1 MKINGTTVPNGRFEM
16 EWQRLNQAKQQ
27 DPQLG
32 AMPEDHLRQLTQNNV
47 IGQVLLEEH
56 VRGQNEKVPAADVDK
71 QIQAMI
77 KEAGNEKRFLRKY
90 NLKKSQMK
98 DFKAHVE
105 HNFRMQRFMN
115 SLASDV
121 PEPTDSDV
129 EEEYSKNPMQFNQPE
144 MLHASHIVKHTN
156 DGTPKE
162 DAHKV
167 ILQAKK
173 QLEEG
178 AEFDVLCRQFS
189 DCKGQSGDLGW
200 FPRGQMVQGF
210 EDVIF
215 KMKPDEI
222 SDIFETEF
230 GYHIAKLHEKKP
242 ATVTPFDQ
250 VKDTLKTQ
258 LWEQRR
264 HDAVE
269 TLVGELRGKAK
280 IEQ

>member
-1 MKINGTTVPNGRFEM
+1 MVSEAVFVQT
-16 EWQRLNQAKQQ
+16 A
-27 DPQLG
+27 
-32 AMPEDHLRQLTQNNV
+32 
-47 IGQVLLEEH
+47 
-56 VRGQNEKVPAADVDK
+56 VPADAWREWASGAEF
-71 QIQAMI
+71 QGALGRRI
-77 KEAGNEKRFLRKY
+77 EAL
-90 NLKKSQMK
+90 
-98 DFKAHVE
+98 
-105 HNFRMQRFMN
+105 
-115 SLASDV
+115 DV
-121 PEPTDSDV
+121 PRRNADALRARAIEDSSWRSVAALDAAVRASTSLTKAGGLARGREAERGLEAFVARATSEV
-129 EEEYSKNPMQFNQPE
+129 EEEYSRNPMQFGQPE

-264 HDAVE
+264 HDTIE